1 MATLA
6 RARAVCKALPGATSD
21 VKWGADRVYSVG
33 GKMFAVMPDGPKQ
46 PPSISFKV
54 DDERFLEL
62 TDREGFEPAPYLARA
77 HWVLVRD
84 MQKIGD
90 AELKQLIT
98 RSQALIAGKLTVK
111 ARKAL
116 GLAA

>member
-6 RARAVCKALPGATSD
+6 RAKAVCKALPGATSD
-21 VKWGADRVYSVG
+21 IKWGADLVYSVG
-33 GKMFAVMPDGPKQ
+33 RKMFAVMPAGPKE

-77 HWVLVRD
+77 HWVLVRNLKKVSD
-84 MQKIGD
+84 S
-90 AELKQLIT
+90 ELKALIT
-98 RSQALIAGKLTVK
+98 RSHALVAAKLTAK
-111 ARKAL
+111 ARNAL
-116 GLAA
+116 GMT

>member
-6 RARAVCKALPGATSD
+6 KAKSVCKALPGATAD
-21 VKWGADRVYSVG
+21 IKWGADLVYSVG
-33 GKMFAVMPDGPKQ
+33 GKMFAVMPVGPKE

-84 MQKIGD
+84 MKKVGE
-90 AELKQLIT
+90 AELKALIT
-98 RSQALIAGKLTVK
+98 RSHFLIAAKLTAK
-111 ARKAL
+111 ARRAL
-116 GLAA
+116 GVE

>member
-6 RARAVCKALPGATSD
+6 KARAACKALPGVTSD
-21 VKWGADRVYSVG
+21 VKWGADRVFSVG
-33 GKMFAVMPDGPKQ
+33 GKMFAVMPESPKE

-77 HWVLVRD
+77 KWVLVRD
-84 MQKIGD
+84 LKKVTD
-90 AELKQLIT
+90 AELKALVT
-98 RSQALIAGKLTVK
+98 RSHLLIAAKLTGK

-116 GLAA
+116 GIE